1 MSLIFTDDVPT
12 CLGNCQQGRRAC
24 TLPGV
29 CRASRKVTEAD
40 LDAREH
46 ERQHERARARRAAT
60 PLPPGAPEPI
70 DWPSFKPLLIVLLT
84 LAAVAVVSAVG
95 AISSVT
101 RLGS

>member
-1 MSLIFTDDVPT
+1 MSLIFTDDVPA
-12 CLGNCQQGRRAC
+12 CLGNCQQGRRDC

-29 CRASRKVTEAD
+29 CRASRKLTEAD
-40 LDAREH
+40 LDAREL
-46 ERQHERARARRAAT
+46 ERERERERARRAAT
-60 PLPPGAPEPI
+60 PLPAGAPDEL

-95 AISSVT
+95 AISSLM